1 MSGLINFTFFPEIK
15 PDRISLEIAFQ
26 QGTGKEITRHWLNQA
41 EKMVL
46 EANQELA
53 SETGDTLLSEYSILL
68 GATQNIGET
77 GFHTGGITMMIE
89 GEGKKTPVDSLISR
103 IERKVNTIENTKLAS
118 NFFVGGGMNNFGKP
132 IEFSISGNDGNQ
144 ITNAKNRFK
153 EYLDEIP
160 LVTNIKDNEPLG
172 RKEIDLK
179 MKPEAEFYGLGIF
192 EITKQIRQGIF
203 GQESQRVIVGTDEVK
218 IWVRYELSDREDEF
232 DLNNI
237 RIKGNDGKQILLS
250 DLVTYTVKRGP
261 VSLKRRDGR
270 REIVVDASVTDPNQV
285 SQINT
290 QIVEEII
297 PKIQKEFPDVELIQ
311 RGQGER
317 SDKAIASMKINTMIL
332 MFIIVLIMAL
342 NFESV
347 WQALL
352 ILLAIPAGVAGA
364 MLGHSMV
371 GIPVSILSAF
381 GIIALIGIL
390 VNDAI
395 VFLDTYNRNI
405 LDGMSTNGAVMDA
418 AKSRFRPILLTSITT
433 VAGLLPIIMETS
445 FQAQFLIPMAV
456 SIAFGLIFGT
466 IFVLFFFPMIILVHN
481 DMRRAWHLIMNPKT
495 NAIKD
500 SGFDF
505 EKEATGKGIKLLTRF
520 TGTIYWYILVI
531 GLIFG
536 GVIVLK
542 NGLMADETIVSQV
555 MIGTILA
562 LLGILIVVIFPM
574 SLFNKGIQKLWR
586 NQELPLGRDVEVALV
601 NEKHEKEREIH

>member
-1 MSGLINFTFFPEIK
+1 
-15 PDRISLEIAFQ
+15 
-26 QGTGKEITRHWLNQA
+26 
-41 EKMVL
+41 
-46 EANQELA
+46 
-53 SETGDTLLSEYSILL
+53 
-68 GATQNIGET
+68 
-77 GFHTGGITMMIE
+77 
-89 GEGKKTPVDSLISR
+89 
-103 IERKVNTIENTKLAS
+103 
-118 NFFVGGGMNNFGKP
+118 
-132 IEFSISGNDGNQ
+132 
-144 ITNAKNRFK
+144 
-153 EYLDEIP
+153 
-160 LVTNIKDNEPLG
+160 
-172 RKEIDLK
+172 
-179 MKPEAEFYGLGIF
+179 
-192 EITKQIRQGIF
+192 
-203 GQESQRVIVGTDEVK
+203 
-218 IWVRYELSDREDEF
+218 
-232 DLNNI
+232 
-237 RIKGNDGKQILLS
+237 
-250 DLVTYTVKRGP
+250 
-261 VSLKRRDGR
+261 
-270 REIVVDASVTDPNQV
+270 V

-562 LLGILIVVIFPM
+562 LLGILIVVVFPM

-601 NEKHEKEREIH
+601 NEKDEKEREIH

>member
-1 MSGLINFTFFPEIK
+1 
-15 PDRISLEIAFQ
+15 
-26 QGTGKEITRHWLNQA
+26 
-41 EKMVL
+41 
-46 EANQELA
+46 
-53 SETGDTLLSEYSILL
+53 
-68 GATQNIGET
+68 
-77 GFHTGGITMMIE
+77 
-89 GEGKKTPVDSLISR
+89 
-103 IERKVNTIENTKLAS
+103 
-118 NFFVGGGMNNFGKP
+118 
-132 IEFSISGNDGNQ
+132 
-144 ITNAKNRFK
+144 
-153 EYLDEIP
+153 
-160 LVTNIKDNEPLG
+160 
-172 RKEIDLK
+172 

-562 LLGILIVVIFPM
+562 LLGILIVVVFPM

-586 NQELPLGRDVEVALV
+586 NQELPVGSDVEVALV
-601 NEKHEKEREIH
+601 NEKDEKEREIH

>member
-1 MSGLINFTFFPEIK
+1 
-15 PDRISLEIAFQ
+15 
-26 QGTGKEITRHWLNQA
+26 
-41 EKMVL
+41 
-46 EANQELA
+46 
-53 SETGDTLLSEYSILL
+53 
-68 GATQNIGET
+68 
-77 GFHTGGITMMIE
+77 
-89 GEGKKTPVDSLISR
+89 
-103 IERKVNTIENTKLAS
+103 
-118 NFFVGGGMNNFGKP
+118 
-132 IEFSISGNDGNQ
+132 
-144 ITNAKNRFK
+144 
-153 EYLDEIP
+153 
-160 LVTNIKDNEPLG
+160 
-172 RKEIDLK
+172 

-405 LDGMSTNGAVMDA
+405 LDGMSTIDAVLDA

-466 IFVLFFFPMIILVHN
+466 IFILFFFPMIILVHN

-495 NAIKD
+495 KAIKD

-542 NGLMADETIVSQV
+542 NGLMSDETVVSQV